1 MDVWSVGGDTEHIA
15 REESPSMKDIVNQLL
30 NTNPE
35 SNITCV
41 DEHRE
46 EETEGEDVDLVS
58 NLPRTNNTEIYRK
71 RWYILFVFSFFTAI
85 QGEVGNT
92 WTPIADSAQFIFGW
106 SDHTIALICNLV
118 LIAYVV
124 AIPFSTWLMD
134 TKGLRISCLV
144 AAFMMSLGTGIRCI
158 TFSTSLDT
166 WLVSIGQVLVG
177 FSGKKFIYLVDY
189 LKIIWHY

>member
-15 REESPSMKDIVNQLL
+15 REESPSMKDIVNQLR
-30 NTNPE
+30 NTSPE
-35 SNITCV
+35 SSNITCI
-41 DEHRE
+41 DGDRE
-46 EETEGEDVDLVS
+46 EETEDDNVDLVS
-58 NLPRTNNTEIYRK
+58 NLPRTNINTEIYRR
-71 RWYILFVFSFFTAI
+71 RWYILFVFSFFTVI

-92 WTPIADSAQFIFGW
+92 WTPIADSAQFIYGW
-106 SDHTIALICNLV
+106 SDYTIALICNLV

-124 AIPFSTWLMD
+124 AIPFSTWLLD

-166 WLVSIGQVLVG
+166 WLVSVGQVLIG
-177 FSGKKFIYLVDY
+177 FSGKKLIYLKVY
-189 LKIIWHY
+189 LDII

>member
-15 REESPSMKDIVNQLL
+15 REESPSMKDIMNQLL
-30 NTNPE
+30 NTKPE
-35 SNITCV
+35 ANITHV
-41 DEHRE
+41 DRDRE
-46 EETEGEDVDLVS
+46 QITEGEEVDLVS
-58 NLPRTNNTEIYRK
+58 NLQRTNNIQIYRK

-85 QGEVGNT
+85 QGEVSNT

-106 SDHTIALICNLV
+106 SDHIIALICNLV

-144 AAFMMSLGTGIRCI
+144 ASFMMSLGTGIRCI
-158 TFSTSLDT
+158 TFSTSLDI
-166 WLVSIGQVLVG
+166 WLVSLGQALIG
-177 FSGKKFIYLVDY
+177 FSGKKLISDL
-189 LKIIWHY
+189 